1 MKRWNRKQ
9 KVIRNLLLCALLG
22 TAAYVLLGFPP
33 YTTGQKL
40 DRLEGTYMLEGLQT
54 VYQETQRHR
63 RDDQWFGRWHTL
75 VIARSPQGDYVASSW
90 EQGGLSLTND
100 MWPDKIGQGGLCRVW
115 NDQLY
120 AAADGLRGAASAT
133 MEVETKRQTFTLEG
147 QRVADGVFSF
157 SYLSP
162 DHQYDHYAHNQD
174 APSGPG
180 LDLLDAVDLWYWE
193 KVGPSSYILDGGQ
206 EMLCTVTARDEAGEP
221 LPEVKLTVGVHE
233 LEVQTYYRW

>member
-40 DRLEGTYMLEGLQT
+40 DRLERTYMLEDLEP
-54 VYQETQRHR
+54 VYTEAARHR
-63 RDDQWFGRWHTL
+63 RDDQWFGQWYTL
-75 VIARSPQGDYVASSW
+75 VIARSPQGDYATSSW
-90 EQGGLSLTND
+90 EQGGLKVQAD
-100 MWPDKIGQGGLCRVW
+100 VWPNKISQSGLCRVW
-115 NDQLY
+115 GDQLY

-174 APSGPG
+174 APPGPE
-180 LDLLDAVDLWYWE
+180 LDLLDAVGLWYWE

-221 LPEVKLTVGVHE
+221 LPEVKLTVSVHE

>member
-1 MKRWNRKQ
+1 MRRWNRKQ
-9 KVIRNLLLCALLG
+9 KVLRNLLLCVLLG

-63 RDDQWFGRWHTL
+63 RDDQWFGRWYTL
-75 VIARSPQGDYVASSW
+75 VIARSPQGDYVTSSW
-90 EQGGLSLTND
+90 EQGGLKVQED
-100 MWPDKIGQGGLCRVW
+100 VWPDKIGRSGLCRVW
-115 NDQLY
+115 GNRLY

-133 MEVETKRQTFTLEG
+133 MEVETKKQTFTLEG

-162 DHQYDHYAHNQD
+162 DHAYDHYAHNQD
-174 APSGPG
+174 YPPGPE

-193 KVGPSSYILDGGQ
+193 KSGPFSYSMDGGQ
-206 EMLCTVTARDEAGEP
+206 ELLCTVTARDEAGET
-221 LPEVKLTVGVHE
+221 LPQVELTLEVHE
-233 LEVQTYYRW
+233 LDVQTYYRW

>member
-1 MKRWNRKQ
+1 MRRWNRKR
-9 KVIRNLLLCALLG
+9 KVVRNLLLCVLLG

-40 DRLEGTYMLEGLQT
+40 DRLEREYMLEDLEP
-54 VYQETQRHR
+54 VYTETIRHR
-63 RDDQWFGRWHTL
+63 RDYQWFGRWYTL
-75 VIARSPQGDYVASSW
+75 VIARSPQGDYATSSW
-90 EQGGLSLTND
+90 EQGGLKVQAD
-100 MWPDKIGQGGLCRVW
+100 VWPNKISQSGLCRVW

-133 MEVETKRQTFTLEG
+133 MEVETKKQTFILEG

-162 DHQYDHYAHNQD
+162 DHQYDRYAHNQD
-174 APSGPG
+174 APPGPE

-193 KVGPSSYILDGGQ
+193 KVGSSYILDGGQ
-206 EMLCTVTARDEAGEP
+206 EILCKVTAWDEAGEP
-221 LPEVKLTVGVHE
+221 LPEVKLTVSVHE